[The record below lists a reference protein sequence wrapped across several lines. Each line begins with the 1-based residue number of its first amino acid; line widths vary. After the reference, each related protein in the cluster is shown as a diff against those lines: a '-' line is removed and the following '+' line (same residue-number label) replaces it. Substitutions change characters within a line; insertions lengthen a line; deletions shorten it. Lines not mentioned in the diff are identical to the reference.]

1 MTNNETT
8 IIAGIPINI
17 TRKPSQKNLYIR
29 VNPPEGDVT
38 VSAPSDASDESIRYF
53 VLRKIPE
60 VTKVRNRML
69 SQPRQTKRELVSG
82 ETCYL
87 WGKPYMLQ
95 VVFSG
100 HQYHIEQLEHKII
113 MTAPVGATEENRSKA
128 LTEWYRA
135 QMKNMLGIIVE
146 QCEKRIGVSANSY
159 TIKYMKTRW
168 GSCNIED
175 RRILL
180 NLQLV
185 KKPIV
190 CLEYV
195 ILHELT
201 HLLERNHTNRFK
213 ALISK
218 FMPNWIEARR
228 LLNEMPLDY
237 LEQEGDTNNGEDSRS
252 P

>member
-1 MTNNETT
+1 MTGNETT
-8 IIAGIPINI
+8 IIAGIPISI

-69 SQPRQTKRELVSG
+69 SQPRQTKREIVSG

-100 HQYHIEQLEHKII
+100 HQYHIEQLEHKIV

-135 QMKNMLGIIVE
+135 QMKHMLGKMVE
-146 QCEKRIGVSANSY
+146 QCEQRTGVSANTY

-201 HLLERNHTNRFK
+201 HLIERNHTNRFK

-218 FMPNWIEARR
+218 FMPNWIEARQ

-237 LEQEGDTNNGEDSRS
+237 LEQEEDTNNGEDSRTQ
-252 P
+252 

>member
-1 MTNNETT
+1 MTNNET
-8 IIAGIPINI
+8 IVIAGIPISI

-29 VNPPEGDVT
+29 VNPPKGDVT
-38 VSAPSDASDESIRYF
+38 VSAPSDASDDSIRYF
-53 VLRKIPE
+53 ILRKMPE

-69 SQPRQTKRELVSG
+69 SQPRQTKREFVSG

-95 VVFSG
+95 VVSFG
-100 HQYHIEQLEHKII
+100 HQYHIEQHEHKII

-128 LTEWYRA
+128 LTEWYRS
-135 QMKNMLGIIVE
+135 QMKHMLSKIIE
-146 QCEKRIGVSANSY
+146 QCENRTSVSADSY
-159 TIKYMKTRW
+159 NIKYMKTRW
-168 GSCNIED
+168 GSCNIDEK
-175 RRILL
+175 RILL

-195 ILHELT
+195 IIHELT

-218 FMPNWIEARR
+218 FMPNWAEARQ
-228 LLNEMPLDY
+228 LLNELPLDY
-237 LEQEGDTNNGEDSRS
+237 LEEEGTSNGED
-252 P
+252 